1 MVSKSFL
8 SLYMF
13 LFANV
18 QEPRFQGSMTSF
30 RDKNQESDAN
40 DLKYA
45 LLPRTCSY
53 NFTDYKSGK
62 LMHLQLMRAKDNGNS
77 FFPPTYGH
85 YDNIDTIV
93 ISTLGRSR
101 GVLEDLVIDAGLEY
115 RKKHFGKTLV
125 YHYEKAYGENGYWVL
140 LNNPTM
146 YRPWDSVVT
155 KNNIKENIIEDI
167 KEFQTSEEHYRLRGI
182 PYRRGYL
189 LHGPPGTGKSSL
201 IHSLAS
207 ELKYSLCVVN
217 LSRGVSDFDL
227 LRQLAT
233 APKKS
238 ILLFEDIDVTLPSDK
253 RKKETKQRDNEFDNS
268 HRFSGDISLS
278 GLLNA
283 LDGISSSDSHLM
295 FMTTNHITNLDP
307 ALIRPGR
314 YDYFK

>member
-1 MVSKSFL
+1 M
-8 SLYMF
+8 
-13 LFANV
+13 
-18 QEPRFQGSMTSF
+18 RSF
-30 RDKNQESDAN
+30 RDNNQESEADA
-40 DLKYA
+40 LKYA

-53 NFTDYKSGK
+53 YFTDYKSGK
-62 LMHLQLMRAKDNGNS
+62 LMHLQFIRARDNGNS
-77 FFPPTYGH
+77 FFPLSYAN

-101 GVLEDLVIDAGLEY
+101 RVLEDLVMDASLEY
-115 RKKHFGKTLV
+115 RKKHFGKILV
-125 YHYEKAYGENGYWVL
+125 YHYVKKWSDDGYWAL

-146 YRPWDSVVT
+146 YRPWDSVAT
-155 KNNIKENIIEDI
+155 KNNIKEKILEDI
-167 KEFQTSEEHYRLRGI
+167 KEFQTSENHYKSRGI

-207 ELKYSLCVVN
+207 ELQYSLCVVN
-217 LSRGVSDFDL
+217 VSKDITDFDL

-253 RKKETKQRDNEFDNS
+253 RKKEMKQRYNEFDNT
-268 HRFSGDISLS
+268 HRFDGYISMS

-283 LDGISSSDSHLM
+283 LDGISASDSHLV

-314 YDYFK
+314 YG